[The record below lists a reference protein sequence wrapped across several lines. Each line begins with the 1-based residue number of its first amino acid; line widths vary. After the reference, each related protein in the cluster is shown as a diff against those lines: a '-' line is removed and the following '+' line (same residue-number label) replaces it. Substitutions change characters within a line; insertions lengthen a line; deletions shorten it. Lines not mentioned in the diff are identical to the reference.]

1 MELNEE
7 QREQH
12 RVDAVI
18 EVINDKHHAMEQQ
31 LVHAHQETR
40 AVERNYS
47 DNASVNT
54 FEIDDASETNAE
66 IQQQRQLVAR
76 VVETETI
83 LKRQLS
89 TLAQLAHNP
98 YFGKIE
104 IQDTPQAAI
113 EQLYIGTSSL
123 QGPDDEFLIYDWR
136 APVAAIYYNGTLG
149 HVKYTTPSGHQET
162 ELLNKRQFTIEDG
175 HITNMFD
182 TNETVGDEMLQYAL
196 GQQNDEYMQ
205 NIVAT
210 IQAEQNDIIRDTTH
224 DLLVVQGVAGSGKTS
239 AILQRIAFLLYHARA
254 ELSADQI
261 LLFSPNKL
269 FSNYIAEVLPS
280 LGERNMRQVTL
291 ADFLSARLEG
301 LKVQT
306 LFERY
311 EAHQKQLPTE
321 VIRATMG
328 SLDFMAALTD
338 YVATLDED
346 SIEFADVYLVDEV
359 LFSAYHTKLI
369 YSRQPANAS
378 VGAKMLATKNQLIKE
393 LKRKVTNAL
402 DAPWVSE
409 ALNGMSTEEYEQLIG
424 VGTRDEFTSAEAE
437 SEYAAAK
444 FVERY
449 YQGVYDALFNDYYVD
464 VYTQYTA
471 FLMQYGTKT
480 DQPELWELK
489 AQQFQT
495 ALEYHQVLL
504 DDATPFM
511 YLRDLL
517 TNSGR
522 NRQIQHLFVDEMQDY
537 TMAQMVYFKHAF
549 PHAQF
554 TILGDNQQALFDDV
568 TAVNEFYAN
577 LQTAFAAKHTKLVTL
592 NKSYRST
599 QEITA
604 FGKALLPANNHI
616 EAFTRQGRLPRI
628 VPTTDETSSMAY
640 LTATLPELLATYG
653 TVAILTKTASAAT
666 RIAQMLRAQLPV
678 TNLTAT
684 DRALPKGVIALPI
697 YLAKGLEFDCTIA
710 YDVSATTYTTANDA
724 AILYTVATRA
734 MHDLLLIV
742 NGQPSPIL
750 AQLDRALYQ
759 KIEPVAVHEENN

>member
-1 MELNEE
+1 METNEE
-7 QREQH
+7 QREQR

-18 EVINDKHHAMEQQ
+18 AEIKVKQSMMSQQ
-31 LVHAHQETR
+31 LDHAHQETR

-54 FEIDDASETNAE
+54 IEIDDASETNAE

-83 LKRQLS
+83 LKRQLN
-89 TLAQLAHNP
+89 TLEQLAHNP

-104 IQDTPQAAI
+104 IQDTSATPT

-149 HVKYTTPSGHQET
+149 HVKFTTPSGQQET

-175 HITNMFD
+175 RITNMFD

-210 IQAEQNDIIRDTTH
+210 IQAEQNDIIRDTRH

-291 ADFLSARLEG
+291 TDFLSARLEG

-311 EAHQKQLPTE
+311 EANQKQMPTK
-321 VIRATMG
+321 VIRDTMG
-328 SLDFMAALTD
+328 SLAFMQALHK
-338 YVATLDED
+338 YVTNLTVDE
-346 SIEFADVYLVDEV
+346 IEFADVYLVDEV
-359 LFSAYHTKLI
+359 IFSAYHTKII

-393 LKRKVTNAL
+393 LKRKVENAL

-409 ALNGMSTEEYEQLIG
+409 ALNSMSTEEYEQLIG
-424 VGTRDEFTSAEAE
+424 IGKRDEFASAEAE
-437 SEYAAAK
+437 SAYAAAK
-444 FVERY
+444 FVQRH

-464 VYTQYTA
+464 IYTQFTH
-471 FLMQYGTKT
+471 FLMTYGATT
-480 DQPELWELK
+480 AQPELWELK

-495 ALEYHQVLL
+495 AIEYHQVLL

-568 TAVNEFYAN
+568 TAVKQLYAN
-577 LQTAFAAKHTKLVTL
+577 LQTAFAAQHAKLVTL

-604 FGKALLPANNHI
+604 FGKALLPANNQI
-616 EAFTRQGRLPRI
+616 EAFTRKGRLPRVI
-628 VPTTDETSSMAY
+628 ETADELASIKY
-640 LTATLPELLATYG
+640 LTTTLPALLNEYG
-653 TVAILTKTASAAT
+653 TVAILTKTTAAAT
-666 RIAQMLRAQLPV
+666 RVAQLLRAHMPV

-684 DRALPKGVIALPI
+684 DRAVPKGVIALPI
-697 YLAKGLEFDCTIA
+697 YLAKGLEFDCAVA
-710 YDVSATTYTTANDA
+710 YDVSTTTYTNENDA

-734 MHDLLLIV
+734 MHDLLLIT
-742 NGQPSPIL
+742 NGQPAPIL
-750 AQLDRALYQ
+750 TTIDRTLYQ
-759 KIEPVAVHEENN
+759 KSEPTVVHEENE

>member
-1 MELNEE
+1 MEAN
-7 QREQH
+7 EQH
-12 RVDAVI
+12 YEQLRVDKVI
-18 EVINDKHHAMEQQ
+18 AEVKLKQAAMTQQ

-83 LKRQLS
+83 LKRQLD
-89 TLAQLAHNP
+89 TLEQLAHNP

-104 IQDTPQAAI
+104 IQDEPSVPT

-123 QGPDDEFLIYDWR
+123 QGPDDDFLIYDWR
-136 APVAAIYYNGTLG
+136 APIAAIYYNGTLG
-149 HVKYTTPSGHQET
+149 HVKFSTPSGSQET

-210 IQAEQNDIIRDTTH
+210 IQAEQNDIIRDTQH

-291 ADFLSARLEG
+291 TDFLSARLEG

-311 EAHQKQLPTE
+311 EAQQIQLPTQA
-321 VIRATMG
+321 IRTTMG
-328 SLDFMAALTD
+328 SLSFMQALAR
-338 YVATLDED
+338 YVANLDEQT
-346 SIEFADVYLVDEV
+346 IEFADVYLVDEV
-359 LFSAYHTKLI
+359 IFSAYHTQLI

-393 LKRKVTNAL
+393 LKRKAAHAL
-402 DAPWVSE
+402 EAAWVSD
-409 ALNGMSTEEYEQLIG
+409 AINGMSTEEYEQLIG
-424 VGTRDEFTSAEAE
+424 IGKRDEFSSAEAE

-449 YQGVYDALFNDYYVD
+449 YQGVYDALFNDYYLD
-464 VYTQYTA
+464 VYTQFTN
-471 FLMQYGTKT
+471 FLTEYGANTKE
-480 DQPELWELK
+480 PELWELK

-495 ALEYHQVLL
+495 ALEYHQILL

-549 PHAQF
+549 PQAQF
-554 TILGDNQQALFDDV
+554 TILGDNQQALFADV
-568 TAVNEFYAN
+568 TAVNEFYTN
-577 LQTAFAAKHTKLVTL
+577 LQTAFAAKHAKLVTL

-604 FGKALLPANNHI
+604 FGKALLPADNHI
-616 EAFTRQGRLPRI
+616 EAFTRKGHLPRVI
-628 VPTTDETSSMAY
+628 MTADEASSVQY
-640 LTATLPELLATYG
+640 LTLHLPKLLNEYG
-653 TVAILTKTASAAT
+653 TVAILTKTMPAAT
-666 RIAQMLRAQLPV
+666 RIAQILRRHLPV
-678 TNLTAT
+678 TTLTAT
-684 DRALPKGVIALPI
+684 DRAVPKGVIALPI
-697 YLAKGLEFDCTIA
+697 YLAKGLEFDCAIA
-710 YDVSATTYTTANDA
+710 YDVSATTYATANDA

-734 MHDLLLIV
+734 MHDLLLIT
-742 NGQPSPIL
+742 NGQPAPMLTTIE
-750 AQLDRALYQ
+750 QALYE
-759 KIEPVAVHEENN
+759 KIVPTTEL